1 MQDLK
6 QRSIRGGLARSCA
19 QAVSLLLRVGSL
31 MVLARVL
38 DPKDFGFVNM
48 VTALTGVLTWFRD
61 FGLSSAAIQRSTI
74 TEEQIST
81 LFWINILVG
90 GVLTLVVVAAAPA
103 IAAFYSEPE
112 LVAVTAVLG
121 MAFLFNGAGIQHS
134 ALLQRQMR
142 FTELSVI
149 SVVSLIIGNTIG
161 IGGAVAGYGYWS
173 LVAMSITVPLTATI
187 GFWIVTGWL
196 PGIPRRRTGI
206 RSMINF
212 GGTMTLNGLV
222 AYIAFNAE
230 KIMIARLWGAEVIGL
245 YGRAYQL
252 VSIPTDNLNCAVG
265 EVAFA
270 ALSRLQDD
278 PIRQKSYYQKGLSL
292 IFGLTQPITMIC
304 AFYADDVVVVFLG
317 PKWIETATTVRLLA
331 PTITIFAIIN
341 PLGWLIYSIG
351 LVGRGLRIALA
362 VAPLMI
368 AAYAVGLRYGPNGVA
383 FAYSAA
389 MALWV
394 IPAILWCV
402 HGTAISVRDVLA
414 AVRGPLTAAIPAGA
428 VALGVGLICGPS
440 VPSLPRLALGSS
452 ILLVTFFGVL
462 LCAEKQKSLYLDLL
476 RGLRVPFS
484 AAHKIVA

>member
-6 QRSIRGGLARSCA
+6 QKSIRGGLARSCA
-19 QAVSLLLRVGSL
+19 QSMSLLLRVGSL
-31 MVLARVL
+31 MILARVL

-61 FGLSSAAIQRSTI
+61 FGLSSAAIQRSTV

-81 LFWINILVG
+81 LFWINIAVG
-90 GVLTLVVVAAAPA
+90 GVLALVVVGAAPA

-112 LVAVTAVLG
+112 LFAVTAALG
-121 MAFLFNGAGIQHS
+121 TAFLFNGAGIQHS
-134 ALLQRQMR
+134 ARLQRQMR
-142 FTELSVI
+142 FTALAVI

-161 IGGAVAGYGYWS
+161 ICGAFSGYGYWA
-173 LVAMSITVPLTATI
+173 LVAMSVAMPLTATI
-187 GFWIVTGWL
+187 GYWIATGWV
-196 PGIPRRRTGI
+196 PGMPRRRAGI
-206 RSMINF
+206 RSMIHF
-212 GGTMTLNGLV
+212 GGTVTLNGLV

-230 KIMIARLWGAEVIGL
+230 KIMIGRLWGAEAIGL

-270 ALSRLQDD
+270 ALSRLQDE
-278 PIRQKSYYQKGLSL
+278 PLRQKSYFLKGLSL
-292 IFGLTQPITMIC
+292 FFGLTLPITMIC
-304 AFYADDVVVVFLG
+304 ALYADDVVVVFLG
-317 PKWIETATTVRLLA
+317 PKWIATAETVRFLA
-331 PTITIFAIIN
+331 PTIAIFAIIN
-341 PLGWLIYSIG
+341 PLGWLIYAMG

-383 FAYSAA
+383 FAYSSA
-389 MALWV
+389 MALWA
-394 IPAILWCV
+394 IPVILWCV
-402 HGTAISVRDVLA
+402 SGTAVSFRDILE
-414 AVRGPLTAAIPAGA
+414 AVSGPLTSGIPAGA
-428 VALGVGLICGPS
+428 LALGVRVICGHS
-440 VPSLPRLALGSS
+440 IPSLPRLALGSS

-484 AAHKIVA
+484 AVHKIAV

>member
-6 QRSIRGGLARSCA
+6 KKSIRGGLARSCA

-38 DPKDFGFVNM
+38 GPKDFGFVNM

-61 FGLSSAAIQRSTI
+61 FGLSSATIQRPTI

-81 LFWINILVG
+81 LFWINIVIG
-90 GVLTLVVVAAAPA
+90 GILALVVVAAAPA

-112 LVAVTAVLG
+112 LFGVTAVLG
-121 MAFLFNGAGIQHS
+121 TAFLFNGAGIQHS

-142 FTELSVI
+142 FTALAVI

-161 IGGAVAGYGYWS
+161 ICGAVSGYGYWA
-173 LVAMSITVPLTATI
+173 LVATSITVPLTATI
-187 GFWIVTGWL
+187 GFWIVTGWV
-196 PGIPRRRTGI
+196 PGMPRRRAGI
-206 RSMINF
+206 RSMIHF
-212 GGTMTLNGLV
+212 GGTVTLNGLV

-230 KIMIARLWGAEVIGL
+230 KIMIGRLWGAEAIGL

-278 PIRQKSYYQKGLSL
+278 PARQKSYFLKGLSL
-292 IFGLTQPITMIC
+292 SFGLTLPITMIC
-304 AFYADDVVVVFLG
+304 ALYADDVVVVFLG
-317 PKWIETATTVRLLA
+317 PKWIGAAATVRLLA
-331 PTITIFAIIN
+331 PTIAIFAIIN

-362 VAPLMI
+362 IAPLMI
-368 AAYAVGLRYGPNGVA
+368 AGYAVGLRYGPNGVA

-389 MALWV
+389 MTLWA
-394 IPAILWCV
+394 IPVILWCV
-402 HGTAISVRDVLA
+402 NGTAISFRDILA
-414 AVRGPLTAAIPAGA
+414 AVSDPLISAIPAGA
-428 VALGVGLICGPS
+428 LAFGVRLILGPEISP
-440 VPSLPRLALGSS
+440 LPRLALGGG
-452 ILLVTFFGVL
+452 ILLATFFGVL
-462 LCAEKQKSLYLDLL
+462 LCAANQKSLYLDLL
-476 RGLRVPFS
+476 RGLRGSFS
-484 AAHKIVA
+484 AAQKIAA

>member
-31 MVLARVL
+31 IVLARIL

-81 LFWINILVG
+81 LFWINVAVG
-90 GVLTLVVVAAAPA
+90 GILALVVVAAAPA
-103 IAAFYSEPE
+103 IAGFYSEPE
-112 LVAVTAVLG
+112 LFGVTAVLG

-142 FTELSVI
+142 FTALAVI
-149 SVVSLIIGNTIG
+149 GVVSLIIGNTIAICG
-161 IGGAVAGYGYWS
+161 AIGGYGYWA
-173 LVAMSITVPLTATI
+173 LVAMSVTVPLTATI
-187 GFWIVTGWL
+187 GFWIVTGWV
-196 PGIPRRRTGI
+196 PGAPRRGAGI
-206 RSMINF
+206 RSMMHF
-212 GGTMTLNGLV
+212 GGTVTLNGLV

-230 KIMIARLWGAEVIGL
+230 KIMIGRLWGAEAIGL

-252 VSIPTDNLNCAVG
+252 VSIPTDNLNSAVG

-278 PIRQKSYYQKGLSL
+278 PVRQKSYFLKGLSL
-292 IFGLTQPITMIC
+292 FFGLTLPITMIC
-304 AFYADDVVVVFLG
+304 ALYPDDIVVVFLG
-317 PKWIETATTVRLLA
+317 PKWIEAAATVRFLA
-331 PTITIFAIIN
+331 PTIAIFAIIN

-362 VAPLMI
+362 IAPLMI

-389 MALWV
+389 MALWA
-394 IPAILWCV
+394 IPVILWSV
-402 HGTAISVRDVLA
+402 NGTAISFRDILLA
-414 AVRGPLTAAIPAGA
+414 VSGPLTSAIPAGA
-428 VALGVGLICGPS
+428 LAFGVRSFCGPA
-440 VPSLPRLALGSS
+440 VAPLPRLALGSGF
-452 ILLVTFFGVL
+452 LLVTFFGVL
-462 LCAEKQKSLYLDLL
+462 LCTAKQKSLYLELL
-476 RGLRVPFS
+476 RGLRGPFS
-484 AAHKIVA
+484 AAHKIAA